1 MTTFLSIF
9 FFQQALYGCYEPVYV
24 SPPRRSLR
32 ISKSWLLISASR
44 SCFSIILL
52 SCRVI
57 LSSIISDDTP
67 GMGSSR
73 AGYMGSSITESSR
86 LRLAANSG

>member
-1 MTTFLSIF
+1 MGVTNRSM
-9 FFQQALYGCYEPVYV
+9 
-24 SPPRRSLR
+24 SPAPKVTR
-32 ISKSWLLISASR
+32 ISVSLSPISASR
-44 SCFSIILL
+44 SCFSTVFL
-52 SCRVI
+52 SDRVI

-86 LRLAANSG
+86 LRLEANSG